1 MKTLLIIPAYNEED
15 CITKVIDNLINNYPQ
30 YDYVIINDGSTDHTS
45 EICHKKGYEII
56 DLPINLG
63 LAGAFQTGLKYA
75 YLKEYDFAMQMD
87 ADGQHLPEY
96 VDKLL
101 EKMNEGYDIVI
112 GSRFVTEKKPKS
124 MRMLG
129 SNMISRA
136 IQVTTGTRIMDPTS
150 GMRMFN
156 RSMIKEF
163 ANNINYGPEPD
174 TISFLIKQGAKIGE
188 VQVKMAE
195 RIAGESYL
203 NFTKSIWYMTKMLIS
218 IIILQNFRKRKY
230 DSEMIN
236 NEEGAK

>member
-1 MKTLLIIPAYNEED
+1 MRENKMKTLLIIPAYNEED
-15 CITKVIDNLINNYPQ
+15 CITKVVDNLINNYPQ

-124 MRMLG
+124 MQL
-129 SNMISRA
+129 
-136 IQVTTGTRIMDPTS
+136 QPCL
-150 GMRMFN
+150 
-156 RSMIKEF
+156 
-163 ANNINYGPEPD
+163 
-174 TISFLIKQGAKIGE
+174 FLFFFVLDA
-188 VQVKMAE
+188 
-195 RIAGESYL
+195 
-203 NFTKSIWYMTKMLIS
+203 
-218 IIILQNFRKRKY
+218 
-230 DSEMIN
+230 
-236 NEEGAK
+236 